1 MKTATKTLCV
11 LTFILLNLAAGAQSA
26 LQTVKGRVAD
36 KASKMEIPGATIVIL
51 GTDPVLA
58 SVTEIDGK
66 FRIEKVPVGRYD
78 IKVNYIGYRELVL
91 PNVLVTNGKEV
102 DLELEIEE
110 NIPTLKEVVVQGSKK
125 NETLND
131 MSKVSSR
138 SFSMEEVNRY
148 SGGHGD
154 PSRLVANFAGVSAP
168 NDSRNDIVVRGNS
181 PTGVLWRIEGLNIPN
196 PNHFSTMGTTGGPVS
211 ALNTNI
217 LRSSDFMTSAFSP
230 EYGNATAG
238 VFDLGFRNG
247 NSDKKEHMIQLG
259 MFTGLEGM
267 TEGPLNK
274 VKGSSYVIAG
284 RYSFTGLAQS
294 MHMNLGTTAT
304 PKYQDLSFKINGEQS
319 KYGKFTLFGL
329 GGSSNINFIHNPNDS
344 MDIYSDPTRDAYSS
358 SKIGLLGLS
367 HFIKVNDKSFVKTIV
382 GVTTSQNAYQQ
393 DTINYK
399 DGERPYHV
407 TDLKTSQ
414 INYSFNSSFN
424 SKVNARFNYKAGII
438 GELMNLNLSNIDR
451 ENTPEWKTIWDDHE
465 TTFLVQ
471 AYAQGKYALTE
482 KLSLVGG
489 IHSQH
494 LTLNNKTS
502 IEPRFSMSYQ
512 MNQKNTLSV
521 GYGWHEQ
528 MQPLTLYFYKTQN
541 ADGTY
546 TETNRNLGF
555 SRSQHFVM
563 GYDILPASD
572 WRIKSEIYYQ
582 LLNNIPVT
590 QYASSFSAI
599 NQGASFAPAN
609 QGYLV
614 NKGTGRNYGA
624 ELTVEKFFSKGY
636 YSLITGSLYDSKYT
650 ASDDIER
657 NTAFN
662 GRYTLNV
669 LAGKEFKFGK
679 DKRHAFTIDTKYT
692 SAGGKYYT
700 PVDLAA
706 SQASHKQVVM
716 GDAYTYSQ
724 TYPNYNRWDLK
735 LGVRVNSTSR
745 KLSQSFFIDFQNV
758 TNHKNVYGIGYNKK
772 TNDINTAYQSGFLPN
787 FIYRANF

>member
-1 MKTATKTLCV
+1 
-11 LTFILLNLAAGAQSA
+11 
-26 LQTVKGRVAD
+26 
-36 KASKMEIPGATIVIL
+36 
-51 GTDPVLA
+51 
-58 SVTEIDGK
+58 
-66 FRIEKVPVGRYD
+66 
-78 IKVNYIGYRELVL
+78 
-91 PNVLVTNGKEV
+91 
-102 DLELEIEE
+102 
-110 NIPTLKEVVVQGSKK
+110 
-125 NETLND
+125 
-131 MSKVSSR
+131 
-138 SFSMEEVNRY
+138 
-148 SGGHGD
+148 
-154 PSRLVANFAGVSAP
+154 
-168 NDSRNDIVVRGNS
+168 
-181 PTGVLWRIEGLNIPN
+181 
-196 PNHFSTMGTTGGPVS
+196 
-211 ALNTNI
+211 
-217 LRSSDFMTSAFSP
+217 
-230 EYGNATAG
+230 
-238 VFDLGFRNG
+238 
-247 NSDKKEHMIQLG
+247 
-259 MFTGLEGM
+259 
-267 TEGPLNK
+267 
-274 VKGSSYVIAG
+274 
-284 RYSFTGLAQS
+284 
-294 MHMNLGTTAT
+294 
-304 PKYQDLSFKINGEQS
+304 
-319 KYGKFTLFGL
+319 
-329 GGSSNINFIHNPNDS
+329 
-344 MDIYSDPTRDAYSS
+344 
-358 SKIGLLGLS
+358 
-367 HFIKVNDKSFVKTIV
+367 
-382 GVTTSQNAYQQ
+382 
-393 DTINYK
+393 
-399 DGERPYHV
+399 
-407 TDLKTSQ
+407 
-414 INYSFNSSFN
+414 
-424 SKVNARFNYKAGII
+424 
-438 GELMNLNLSNIDR
+438 MNLNLSNIDR

-599 NQGASFAPAN
+599 NQGASFAPTN

>member
-11 LTFILLNLAAGAQSA
+11 LTFILLNLAAEAQSA

-599 NQGASFAPAN
+599 NQGASFAPTN